1 MRHKTAVRFKEN
13 VKVCMEVASLP
24 EPAPEPCCFY
34 PVKQPGKA
42 GAEAASG
49 GLKKP
54 KKAYILTTILTT
66 LTTILTTKNGLVGT
80 CKSRSEYSKK
90 RRRWDSNPRSLLGD
104 YPISSRGRYDHFD
117 TPPYNESESIINNSL
132 RKSKSNRNLT
142 I

>member
-90 RRRWDSNPRSLLGD
+90 PVFLGFFKNYELL
-104 YPISSRGRYDHFD
+104 
-117 TPPYNESESIINNSL
+117 
-132 RKSKSNRNLT
+132 SKSGGGGIRT
-142 I
+142 HGPC